1 MTNIVEKYHPIQE
14 IFLMLSEKSMT
25 ENITTLYYLQV
36 KHKTLYVAIK
46 FCVFLFF
53 INASSLEP
61 ASFLGL
67 HI

>member
-1 MTNIVEKYHPIQE
+1 MIQA
-14 IFLMLSEKSMT
+14 IFLIASQKSMT

-46 FCVFLFF
+46 FCIFLFF
-53 INASSLEP
+53 TNGSSLEP

-67 HI
+67 QR